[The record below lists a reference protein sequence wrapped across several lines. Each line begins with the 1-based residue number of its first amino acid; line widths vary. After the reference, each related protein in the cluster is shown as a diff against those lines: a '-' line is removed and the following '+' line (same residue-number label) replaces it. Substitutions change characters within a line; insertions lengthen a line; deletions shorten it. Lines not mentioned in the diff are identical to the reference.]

1 MGSYFSMCCYR
12 FESQGKFGDYQIK
25 MCKSYLQHRYSPNF
39 SSALFFWWAYSQ
51 SMDQLSYQYS
61 IDNIAVWEIQYA
73 MLHRKIIFLN
83 CATFLGISVSSKT
96 DGVIVLHLPIE
107 DRGDKVSLSILWKY
121 WFYHHLHS
129 SSHTEVKWFFF
140 RFIMC
145 NPQCL
150 TWSSLFLVNT
160 NPSTSM

>member
-25 MCKSYLQHRYSPNF
+25 MCKFSKLLKCFIFLMSLQSKHGPIVLQYF
-39 SSALFFWWAYSQ
+39 
-51 SMDQLSYQYS
+51 QYS
-61 IDNIAVWEIQYA
+61 IDNIAVREIQYA